1 MNYGV
6 SFDPDALDQLMA
18 LERHLVRVAHPPVV
32 DAYLTAVIAYCEGLG
47 VLPHG
52 GTSRS
57 DLRPGLRTS
66 SYKKG
71 VPVAY
76 VVDDRLRNVTVLGIF
91 FGGQDFESLLEGE

>member
-18 LERHLVRVAHPPVV
+18 LERHLVRVAHPP
-32 DAYLTAVIAYCEGLG
+32 
-47 VLPHG
+47 
-52 GTSRS
+52 
-57 DLRPGLRTS
+57 GLRTS

-71 VPVAY
+71 VLVAY